1 MYILYGSLAT
11 YFGINDIITI
21 SQNIGYIKNHIINA
35 NPPLRGNWTQRGR
48 AGLRRGLS
56 VNGSGEGY
64 LMMILLT
71 LLPWR
76 TM

>member
-35 NPPLRGNWTQRGR
+35 NPPRGGIGR
-48 AGLRRGLS
+48 REAAPDCGAAARGL
-56 VNGSGEGY
+56 GPGRIIG
-64 LMMILLT
+64 
-71 LLPWR
+71 
-76 TM
+76 

>member
-35 NPPLRGNWTQRGR
+35 NPPLRGNWTPRGR

-56 VNGSGEGY
+56 VNGPGEGY

>member
-35 NPPLRGNWTQRGR
+35 NPTLRGNWTQRGR

-56 VNGSGEGY
+56 VNGPGEGY